1 MGTENV
7 NTESGKVVPLPTP
20 ESGQALQAAG
30 EGCFREEDRSEPPQ
44 RAALYWPKD
53 RSREGGGSA
62 ERPQAWAAGQ
72 ELVISRGDCQEDREA
87 FDQLHEQLRKDLGPE
102 NVAEDLAV
110 WDIARSEWYKMRSV
124 RYEHGVILKR
134 GADLRRQEERILK
147 REFEDALR

>member
-72 ELVISRGDCQEDREA
+72 GARHQPRRLPG
-87 FDQLHEQLRKDLGPE
+87 GP
-102 NVAEDLAV
+102 
-110 WDIARSEWYKMRSV
+110 
-124 RYEHGVILKR
+124 
-134 GADLRRQEERILK
+134 
-147 REFEDALR
+147 